1 MTGHSAV
8 DEGRG
13 PKEVAAALRE
23 ARRVM
28 RRAEKLDAAVANLGD
43 ETLKRMTT
51 ETVQAAEAA
60 VRGLLRLEQ
69 KRRQHL
75 QATLRRRR

>member
-1 MTGHSAV
+1 
-8 DEGRG
+8 
-13 PKEVAAALRE
+13 
-23 ARRVM
+23 M
-28 RRAEKLDAAVANLGD
+28 RRAQKLDGAVANLGD
-43 ETLKRMTT
+43 EMLKRMTN

-60 VRGLLRLEQ
+60 VRGLMRLEQ

>member
-1 MTGHSAV
+1 MTDRSTV
-8 DEGRG
+8 DEGLG
-13 PKEVAAALRE
+13 SKEIAAALRE
-23 ARRVM
+23 ARSVM

-43 ETLKRMTT
+43 ETLKRMTN

-60 VRGLLRLEQ
+60 VRGLMRLEQ

>member
-1 MTGHSAV
+1 MTDRSTV

-13 PKEVAAALRE
+13 SKEVAAALRE
-23 ARRVM
+23 ARSVM

-43 ETLKRMTT
+43 EMLKRMTN

-60 VRGLLRLEQ
+60 VRGLMRLEQ